1 MARGKVE
8 ILGID
13 EFLSEIRTRLGNGAQ
28 RLENKGLRAAGKPI
42 ADAQKDIVDRS
53 RRSGPHIED
62 DIRVSGV
69 RRDAMAGTRYVL
81 IGGTKLT
88 KWRHHFLEFG
98 TSRMPPEP
106 FISGGF
112 NAGKDEAL
120 SILIAEFRKGLEQK

>member
-1 MARGKVE
+1 MGGR
-8 ILGID
+8 I
-13 EFLSEIRTRLGNGAQ
+13 EFSADAYLAEIRARLGNASM

-53 RRSGPHIED
+53 GRSGPHIED

-69 RRDAMAGTRYVL
+69 RRNKMAGTRYVL

-112 NAGKDEAL
+112 NAGKDEAIR
-120 SILIAEFRKGLEQK
+120 ILVENFKRGLEQK